1 MKSTDDSFIKQV
13 TAGYISEDG
22 EPIKCECGCT
32 EFKRVNMYFEEGYL
46 VEYTLECINEKSFFR
61 ISRSSKNIKSIYCI

>member
-46 VEYTLECINEKSFFR
+46 VEYTLECINEKCLKLVGVWSYGGWM
-61 ISRSSKNIKSIYCI
+61 I